1 MRRHPAIRRFSAGFA
16 RSIQRSWKAR
26 SPGAIGRIGSLCL
39 VLLCG
44 VAAASAVAAPGSDR
58 LQVQSIS
65 IAPGGSAT
73 QVELRLSR
81 PAAHYNLFTLDNP
94 DRVVIDISTAAMGRT
109 ALPLPGGA
117 GIIRDIRAAH
127 RPGGNLRI
135 VFDVATAVKP
145 EINQKTDGSNPRLLI
160 KLPSAGLASGP
171 MASNAAGSM
180 TGKAAGNTP
189 GPGVTA
195 PPTSVQSAAAAP
207 IAVPPTVA
215 PSTTE
220 SPPALSAPAPR
231 APAPAS
237 PPAGELARPLVIV
250 VDAGHGGH
258 DPGAHGQSGT
268 LEKDVTLAIS
278 RRLVAQLN
286 AQPGMRGVL
295 TRSDDRYLG
304 LRERME
310 KARSANA
317 NLFISVHADAAYNR
331 SAQGSTVYV
340 LSDKAASDE
349 ASRRLAAREN
359 AALIGGVELGD
370 KDPVLAS
377 VLMDLSQN
385 ASISSSIA
393 VGNAILRQMDKLGPL
408 HRTTVQQA
416 PFMVLKSPDVPS
428 VLVETAYISNRTDE
442 RNLRSP
448 AHQDQLAAA
457 ILAGVRR
464 YFEANPPNGRPAS
477 MMASNAG
484 TLSSTQVVIQ
494 RGDTL
499 SDIANRY
506 NVSVASLRAANALR
520 SDMVRVGQT
529 LQIPAAL

>member
-1 MRRHPAIRRFSAGFA
+1 M
-16 RSIQRSWKAR
+16 
-26 SPGAIGRIGSLCL
+26 
-39 VLLCG
+39 LCG
-44 VAAASAVAAPGSDR
+44 VAAASAVAAPVSDR

-94 DRVVIDISTAAMGRT
+94 NRVVIDISTAAMGRT

-127 RPGGNLRI
+127 RPGGSLRI

-160 KLPSAGLASGP
+160 KLPTVGLASGP
-171 MASNAAGSM
+171 MASNAAGSTAGSM
-180 TGKAAGNTP
+180 TGSTP
-189 GPGVTA
+189 GPGVAAAPTAAPPTTA
-195 PPTSVQSAAAAP
+195 PPTTASPAAESSAALP
-207 IAVPPTVA
+207 TPVPRV
-215 PSTTE
+215 
-220 SPPALSAPAPR
+220 LAPAP
-231 APAPAS
+231 
-237 PPAGELARPLVIV
+237 PPAGEPARPVVIV

-258 DPGAHGQSGT
+258 DPGAHGPSGT

-484 TLSSTQVVIQ
+484 TPSSTQVVIR

-529 LQIPAAL
+529 LQIPAPL